1 MPLIH
6 RQVLGL
12 FAISCEEVMEQYEEE
27 IKNIE
32 KMFANCPITF
42 LRKLQFALECHILD
56 RDTGYQPYLEEI
68 SKKYGAS
75 LKVVK

>member
-1 MPLIH
+1 
-6 RQVLGL
+6 
-12 FAISCEEVMEQYEEE
+12 MEQYEEE

-56 RDTGYQPYLEEI
+56 RDTGYQQYLEEI